1 MIERHV
7 TFEVYPEMGVEFIKL
22 FIEEYRPA
30 MAQMPGYVNV
40 ELLTEQDNLNS
51 YLMVIRFQSAEDSA
65 AWRNSAE
72 HKTLSPKLKALYK
85 DSKVQV
91 YKVIA

>member
-7 TFEVYPEMGVEFIKL
+7 TFEVYPEMGVEFIKF

-30 MAQMPGYVNV
+30 MAQMSGYVNV
-40 ELLTEQDNLNS
+40 ELLAEQDNLNS

-65 AWRNSAE
+65 AWRSSAE